1 MLQGERQRLALQE
14 IVEAADT
21 AVAIQFFQDTLQ
33 TVFHVYDMQSWFRE
47 GVELFQR
54 AAHRLLRTP
63 SPEAAGIVGYKLL
76 VRRGWFLFHL
86 GQRAEA
92 QQLLPKSLDHLQANG
107 SPADTLFSRSYLAA
121 VLHHSGQW
129 DSAAK
134 LAQESLHLAAK
145 LGNRY
150 AQATIQYEESLQIR
164 QSMNDLRDIAIC
176 LNLLGECAEAQAKV
190 AQARQFYQQSR
201 DIFIEINNA
210 QSLAL
215 VERNLSRLATVGS
228 Q

>member
-1 MLQGERQRLALQE
+1 MRGDIFYIAQGNNSWKCNYNLAHLQTYQTFLQQRETLLQGERQHLALQE
-14 IVEAADT
+14 IVEEVDNMRVAWWQAVAAADT

-92 QQLLPKSLDHLQANG
+92 QQLLQQSLDHLQANG
-107 SPADTLFSRSYLAA
+107 
-121 VLHHSGQW
+121 
-129 DSAAK
+129 
-134 LAQESLHLAAK
+134 
-145 LGNRY
+145 
-150 AQATIQYEESLQIR
+150 
-164 QSMNDLRDIAIC
+164 
-176 LNLLGECAEAQAKV
+176 
-190 AQARQFYQQSR
+190 ARQTLCF
-201 DIFIEINNA
+201 
-210 QSLAL
+210 LAII
-215 VERNLSRLATVGS
+215 
-228 Q
+228 